1 MTAVIEPVEMT
12 IYTISGGFENLN
24 HRKLFFL
31 DSPFKINTKAVYTPH
46 RKKMKKRVLGQSGLA
61 AEP

>member
-1 MTAVIEPVEMT
+1 MSLTIWGCLISLVTAVIEPVEMT

-31 DSPFKINTKAVYTPH
+31 DSPFSFLSIY
-46 RKKMKKRVLGQSGLA
+46 
-61 AEP
+61 